1 MFVTA
6 AANRGLRMA
15 ANGGQ
20 HYLILT
26 TRHPCSRRAFIVGL
40 MPFARKRFDQI
51 LRRYAGRWSKENYLP
66 YVADRRMKIV
76 SFEDAF
82 SLDEW
87 MSENDKSTIPG
98 GQGGI
103 IRVPDHLLNRVI
115 RHFASK
121 TDRTRAFLSNVRHL
135 ENELRQKRPD
145 KWKEY
150 KRSFLGRLRKAHCS

>member
-1 MFVTA
+1 MAGTAGTFQYFYCSKKLSELPNPDIATRDVTNSNGRGHKTEPLLELRLENWCKCRAMFVTA

-26 TRHPCSRRAFIVGL
+26 TRHPYSRKAFIVGL

-66 YVADRRMKIV
+66 YVADRRMKII

-87 MSENDKSTIPG
+87 MGANEECTIPG
-98 GQGGI
+98 G
-103 IRVPDHLLNRVI
+103 
-115 RHFASK
+115 
-121 TDRTRAFLSNVRHL
+121 
-135 ENELRQKRPD
+135 
-145 KWKEY
+145 
-150 KRSFLGRLRKAHCS
+150 